1 VTNVTAG
8 DLPQVAAAEAKLK
21 IQVGTG
27 NVTKM
32 VETFAQ
38 GSNGE
43 AFGLIGSSGYLEIS
57 VNKGSASRVLGA
69 GRGAEVTIELG

>member
-1 VTNVTAG
+1 MTAT
-8 DLPQVAAAEAKLK
+8 DLPQAAAGEAKVK
-21 IQVGTG
+21 ILVGVG
-27 NVTKM
+27 QVTKI
-32 VETFAQ
+32 VQTFAQ

-57 VNKGSASRVLGA
+57 VNKGNASRVLGA